1 MPLTEDACGS
11 DGQREALGHLAY
23 DLGVASHVAWDNWKY
38 SYSYGLLTV
47 AALQDY
53 FGYASARTF
62 MGSISQK
69 SVLQNDDY
77 RNALLASL
85 DAGMPAVL
93 GIRTTGNQG
102 HQVIVDGYGFDEA
115 GNLLCHLNFGW
126 KGAADLWYNLIANT
140 FVAGDGIDEFE
151 FAQID
156 EISYNIHPTSPGDVI
171 SGRVLDKSGNPVSG
185 ISVKMVQ
192 TGRTSPIGETVT
204 DEKGIYSFRFTAKG
218 DYVIS
223 TGETPLG
230 HAERKVSIAKVG
242 SNVALASSLDFS
254 VPFDQFALYATVNG
268 TVGNRWG
275 EDLVLAST
283 EPTPPTPPMP
293 SAEPLFSTAATID
306 GYLANAE
313 GEMVGVIQIK
323 AGKGDKNTR
332 QSKMTASV
340 IMNGLAKKLSFRGI
354 MAADGTARL
363 SCAGQPDMKLSFD
376 EKGMSGEWGSSDV
389 VGVRNLFLSK
399 DKAEVS
405 GANTSLKPCLG
416 SVNVAWNDV
425 FLTII
430 TSTKGKVKVSGTIGD
445 KKVST
450 TGQVLLGETKHLI
463 PVLLTKPTGLAFLLE
478 LTSNG
483 DGASVSGLDACKVGR
498 VNGLRANAKF
508 HIDASA
514 PLWGAV
520 QGTALVG
527 LLPVGQPV
535 TVSGSKWLIDKAGKV
550 AYKRGTTE
558 LDEAKLGKNPSAL
571 KLTYKAKDGTFKGSF
586 KLYADVKGKPKA
598 TMVNVTGVLIDDK
611 GYGSATIK
619 KIGSVPITV
628 E

>member
-1 MPLTEDACGS
+1 M
-11 DGQREALGHLAY
+11 ALA
-23 DLGVASHVAWDNWKY
+23 
-38 SYSYGLLTV
+38 
-47 AALQDY
+47 
-53 FGYASARTF
+53 
-62 MGSISQK
+62 
-69 SVLQNDDY
+69 
-77 RNALLASL
+77 
-85 DAGMPAVL
+85 
-93 GIRTTGNQG
+93 
-102 HQVIVDGYGFDEA
+102 
-115 GNLLCHLNFGW
+115 
-126 KGAADLWYNLIANT
+126 
-140 FVAGDGIDEFE
+140 
-151 FAQID
+151 
-156 EISYNIHPTSPGDVI
+156 
-171 SGRVLDKSGNPVSG
+171 
-185 ISVKMVQ
+185 
-192 TGRTSPIGETVT
+192 GRTSPTEETVT
-204 DEKGIYSFRFTAKG
+204 DEKGIYSFRFAAKG

-223 TGETPLG
+223 TGDTPLG

-242 SNVALASSLDFS
+242 SNVALSSSLDFS
-254 VPFDQFALYATVNG
+254 VPFNQFALYSTANG

-283 EPTPPTPPMP
+283 EPAPPTPLTP
-293 SAEPLFSTAATID
+293 SAEQPLYPTAATID
-306 GYLANAE
+306 GYLANAD

-340 IMNGLAKKLSFRGI
+340 VMNGRAKMSFKGI

-363 SCAGQPDMKLSFD
+363 SCAGQPDMQLAFD
-376 EKGMSGEWGSSDV
+376 AEGMSGEWGSLVV

-399 DKAEVS
+399 DRAEAS

-430 TSTKGKVKVSGTIGD
+430 TSAKGKVKVSGTMGD
-445 KKVST
+445 KKVSA

-478 LTSNG
+478 LTSDGNG
-483 DGASVSGLDACKVGR
+483 VSVSGLDACKVGR
-498 VNGLRANAKF
+498 VKGLRANAKF
-508 HIDASA
+508 HMDASA
-514 PLWGAV
+514 PLLGAIE
-520 QGTALVG
+520 GTVLVG
-527 LLPVGQPV
+527 LLPEGQPV
-535 TVSGSKWLIDKAGKV
+535 MVSGGKWVTDKAGKV

-571 KLTYKAKDGTFKGSF
+571 KLTSKAKDGTFKGSF

-598 TMVNVTGVLIDDK
+598 TTVNVTGVLIGDK